1 MEVKTDTRFVL
12 FDHHNDYRDT
22 FILKLNVFTKT
33 NLECCLIITMITG
46 IFVTF
51 MFRLNVV
58 LKNPLVCSFIIT
70 VITRIFV
77 TFMFRLNMF
86 LKSTLVCSLI
96 ITITA
101 KLFATFMFRQNVC
114 QIWQLARLFVILL
127 FISHLTLRNF
137 FLPHYNT
144 LADSGQRPE
153 ARGRGGEWNPGAAHG
168 EKFAITLFIS
178 AWLHSK

>member
-1 MEVKTDTRFVL
+1 ML

-22 FILKLNVFTKT
+22 FVLKLNVFMKT

-77 TFMFRLNMF
+77 MFMFRLNMF
-86 LKSTLVCSLI
+86 LKTTLVCCLI
-96 ITITA
+96 ITITTR
-101 KLFATFMFRQNVC
+101 LFATFMFRLNMCIVGTTSCSSSAQVSG
-114 QIWQLARLFVILL
+114 LRESLLRLQTGEEKQGALLVIFYSRALK
-127 FISHLTLRNF
+127 N
-137 FLPHYNT
+137 
-144 LADSGQRPE
+144 
-153 ARGRGGEWNPGAAHG
+153 
-168 EKFAITLFIS
+168 
-178 AWLHSK
+178 